1 MTIYFRQ
8 LRPDEK
14 MAYRK
19 KNFQILDKNF
29 TLHAMKTRKHYLI
42 LLCIL
47 GISLHS
53 SGQNGSTGEMNSSER
68 FTVAHPMEINLSFDM
83 KSFIKNKE
91 EDEYVPASISY
102 TLPDGTQ
109 VEKNCRI
116 RPRGNYRRNKCYLP
130 PIKIDFDDSAY
141 VIPEFENMGKMKMV
155 SLCKDAGNFE
165 QYLIKEY
172 LIYKAYELI
181 SPYSLKT
188 YFMKVNFLDTE
199 DKKKP
204 ITSYSFLIEDIDD
217 MAERMNAIEV
227 ENNGLLPVHLQR
239 SVMNQLGVFEFMIG
253 NTDWHVPNLHNI
265 KLLKVNDPGEPVP
278 IPVPYDFDY
287 AGVVNTNYAVP
298 HESLPI
304 ESVTERYYMG
314 NCMTEEEFEEVKQNF
329 LDHKEEIIALFRDC
343 PLLQN
348 FNQKTSASYLEDF
361 YAIIENDRLVK
372 QWLFQNCN

>member
-1 MTIYFRQ
+1 
-8 LRPDEK
+8 
-14 MAYRK
+14 
-19 KNFQILDKNF
+19 
-29 TLHAMKTRKHYLI
+29 MKSPKHYLI

-47 GISLHS
+47 GLGLRS
-53 SGQNGSTGEMNSSER
+53 SGQSGLPEVTNTPER
-68 FTVAHPMEINLSFDM
+68 FTVANPMEINLSFDI
-83 KSFIKNKE
+83 KTFIKNKE

-130 PIKIDFDDSAY
+130 PIKIDFDDSSY
-141 VIPEFENMGKMKMV
+141 VIPEFENMGKIKMV
-155 SLCKDAGNFE
+155 SLCKEAGNFE

-188 YFMKVNFLDTE
+188 YFLKVNFIDTE

-204 ITSYSFLIEDIDD
+204 FTSYSFLIEDIDD
-217 MAERMNAIEV
+217 LAERMNAIEV

-239 SVMNQLGVFEFMIG
+239 SVMNQLGIFEFMIG

-265 KLLKVNDPGEPVP
+265 KLLKINDPGEPVP

-287 AGVVNTNYAVP
+287 AGLVNTNYAVP
-298 HESLPI
+298 HETLPI

-314 NCMTEEEFEEVKQNF
+314 NCMTEPEFEEVKQNF
-329 LDHKEEIIALFRDC
+329 IDHKDEIIAMFGDC
-343 PLLQN
+343 PLLQT
-348 FNQKTSASYLEDF
+348 FNQKTSASYLNDF
-361 YAIIENDRLVK
+361 YAILENDRLVK
-372 QWLFQNCN
+372 QWLFQKCD

>member
-1 MTIYFRQ
+1 
-8 LRPDEK
+8 
-14 MAYRK
+14 
-19 KNFQILDKNF
+19 
-29 TLHAMKTRKHYLI
+29 MKTRKHYLI

-53 SGQNGSTGEMNSSER
+53 FGQNGSSGAMNVAER

-83 KSFIKNKE
+83 KSFIKNKD

-102 TLPDGTQ
+102 TLPDGTE

-130 PIKIDFDDSAY
+130 PIKIDFDDSSY
-141 VIPEFENMGKMKMV
+141 VIPEFESMGKMKMV

-204 ITSYSFLIEDIDD
+204 INSYSFLIEDIDD

-239 SVMNQLGVFEFMIG
+239 SVMNELGIFQFMIG

-265 KLLKVNDPGEPVP
+265 KLLKVNDPSEPVP

-287 AGVVNTNYAVP
+287 AGLVNTNYAVP
-298 HESLPI
+298 HENLPI

-314 NCMTEEEFEEVKQNF
+314 NCMTDQEFEEVKQNF
-329 LDHKEEIIALFRDC
+329 IDHKDEIISLFRDC